1 MAPHAAPE
9 PFRID
14 VADSVLDDLQQ
25 RLALTRWPD
34 DVPGS
39 EWQYGTS
46 LAYAKELVAYW
57 QSDYDWRVQ
66 ERLLNSFP
74 QYQAGLDGV
83 TLHYIHQPGVG
94 PDPMPLL
101 VSHGWPGSIY
111 EFVNVIGPL
120 TDPERYG
127 GDPQDAFTVVAPSLP
142 GYGFFARPAPAP
154 IERAGDRRPVRP
166 PDDGGTGLPAFRCP
180 RG

>member
-14 VADSVLDDLQQ
+14 IADSVLDDLQQ

-46 LAYAKELVAYW
+46 LAYTKELVAYW
-57 QSDYDWRVQ
+57 QNDYDWRVQ

-74 QYQAGLDGV
+74 QYRVGLDGV

-101 VSHGWPGSIY
+101 ISHGWPGSIY

-120 TDPERYG
+120 TDPETLRR
-127 GDPQDAFTVVAPSLP
+127 
-142 GYGFFARPAPAP
+142 RPAGRLHRGGAVA
-154 IERAGDRRPVRP
+154 AGVR
-166 PDDGGTGLPAFRCP
+166 LFRTS
-180 RG
+180 RTSVD

>member
-39 EWQYGTS
+39 EWRYGTS

-74 QYQAGLDGV
+74 QYRVELDDV
-83 TLHYIHQPGVG
+83 TLQGHVVQFHPVLREAVQQPFLDAPVVIALPVGDEFLGVG
-94 PDPMPLL
+94 EA
-101 VSHGWPGSIY
+101 G
-111 EFVNVIGPL
+111 
-120 TDPERYG
+120 
-127 GDPQDAFTVVAPSLP
+127 AVAPLAA
-142 GYGFFARPAPAP
+142 GHVVRPAGQGETLLQV
-154 IERAGDRRPVRP
+154 IEDGIGNVNAERLGGGVRRHAFSSCYGNRP
-166 PDDGGTGLPAFRCP
+166 G
-180 RG
+180 